1 MAICAGKKAGISL
14 ECRRARATQRLAA
27 HGRRSAT
34 MPGRCDPPTADHA
47 PGGHAHDRPRAAR
60 NADYRWQCSRCVRHT
75 RIRRSVSVCSRERRA
90 IRGAKPRA
98 DAACGGGRAP
108 DLQRAAQVSTLYCP
122 LKERRDELRP
132 LTSLASPRL
141 VAARRHTDTGT
152 PRWLKVS
159 TSAPFM
165 PDACGRCLRRVPDS
179 RHACPCMSHAST
191 VCV

>member
-1 MAICAGKKAGISL
+1 MAHRISWRVPIRQDMSHKKPMRNEG
-14 ECRRARATQRLAA
+14 
-27 HGRRSAT
+27 SA
-34 MPGRCDPPTADHA
+34 PKSRNRH
-47 PGGHAHDRPRAAR
+47 R
-60 NADYRWQCSRCVRHT
+60 NADALHT
-75 RIRRSVSVCSRERRA
+75 RVCQSVCSRERSG
-90 IRGAKPRA
+90 IRRAKPRA
-98 DAACGGGRAP
+98 DAACGSGRAP

-132 LTSLASPRL
+132 LTSLARLRL

>member
-1 MAICAGKKAGISL
+1 MLWTFLK
-14 ECRRARATQRLAA
+14 TYV
-27 HGRRSAT
+27 T
-34 MPGRCDPPTADHA
+34 T
-47 PGGHAHDRPRAAR
+47 
-60 NADYRWQCSRCVRHT
+60 T
-75 RIRRSVSVCSRERRA
+75 RVLYDALHRQTIQSVCSRERMGKRRA
-90 IRGAKPRA
+90 KTRA
-98 DAACGGGRAP
+98 DAACGSGRAP

-132 LTSLASPRL
+132 LTSLARLRL

-159 TSAPFM
+159 TGAPFM